1 MSLKSIIQF
10 SAASVTLGLA
20 VYGFFVEP
28 AWVEVTYH
36 HQPNKGMLITNYS
49 WERTVEPSSGS
60 ARPRFRVVQVSDLH
74 LHQVGRTEHSVIE
87 KLNALEPDI
96 LLLTGD
102 VADRPASIPVVD
114 DFLQRVKAKN
124 TYAVLG
130 NWEYWGDVDLQQL
143 KSVYGRH
150 GVKLLVNECVEYS
163 HEGFIFQIAGLDD
176 FTAGSPDERK
186 IYAQCKDES
195 GGKVSAFAQ
204 RTPRAL
210 ILMQHSPGY
219 FVANKPLERRTHWLT
234 LSGHTHAGQV
244 SLFGLPIWTPP
255 GSGPFVSGWYV
266 TDYKDLYVSRGVGT
280 SVVPIRFG
288 ARPEIAVF
296 DTN

>member
-1 MSLKSIIQF
+1 MWGVI
-10 SAASVTLGLA
+10 LGLC
-20 VYGFFVEP
+20 VYGFFIEP
-28 AWVEVTYH
+28 VWVEVTYH
-36 HQPNKGMLITNYS
+36 RQPTKGLLLTNYS
-49 WERTVEPSSGS
+49 WVQTVGPSSDSG
-60 ARPRFRVVQVSDLH
+60 RPRFRVVQVSDLH
-74 LHQVGRTEHSVIE
+74 IHQLGRTEVSVIE
-87 KLNALEPDI
+87 KVNALEPNV
-96 LLLTGD
+96 LLLTGGI
-102 VADRPASIPVVD
+102 ADRPASIPLIN
-114 DFLQRVKAKN
+114 DFLQLVKVKN

-130 NWEYWGDVDLQQL
+130 NWEYWGDVDLQEL
-143 KSVYGRH
+143 KRVYGRH

-204 RTPRAL
+204 GTPKAL

-219 FVANKPLERRTHWLT
+219 FAGKKPLENRIHWLT
-234 LSGHTHAGQV
+234 VSGHTHAGQV
-244 SLFGLPIWTPP
+244 SVFGVPIWIPP

-266 TDYKDLYVSRGVGT
+266 TNYKDLYVSRGVGT

-288 ARPEIAVF
+288 SRPEIAVF
-296 DTN
+296 DTD